1 MKDTTSN
8 SSSLLPV
15 PCSLI
20 PKLAIIG
27 VGLIGGSLGLCLKDK
42 LGDKI
47 YITGLCRTEKSMNT
61 AMELGAVDFASNDLE
76 KVVGGADVI
85 FLSPPVLQIVPMV
98 KKILPYLKDGAIIT
112 DAGSTKKFIWD
123 ELKKIL
129 PPNIYYIAGHPM
141 TGREKSGVTAASK
154 DLFKNK
160 AYVIV
165 EDTGAP
171 AEVHE
176 KLMSLLRLTEANFTS
191 LDIAKHDRCASI
203 ISHVPHLTAAALVT
217 LLNRAGDDLDSCL
230 KLIGG
235 GFKDTTRIA
244 SSNADMWADICM
256 TNADAIT
263 GHLRD
268 LQGIL
273 DEVIKAIDNRD
284 RQAIH
289 DYFAKSKERRDEI
302 LMTVEKKFDPN

>member
-1 MKDTTSN
+1 MKKTLSPEP
-8 SSSLLPV
+8 SALS
-15 PCSLI
+15 

-47 YITGLCRTEKSMNT
+47 FITGLCRTEKSMRE
-61 AMELGAVDFASNDLE
+61 AVELGAVDYADYDLE
-76 KVVGGADVI
+76 KVVGDADII

-112 DAGSTKKFIWD
+112 DAGSTKQFIWH

-141 TGREKSGVTAASK
+141 TGREKSGVTAANK

-171 AEVHE
+171 IEAHE
-176 KLMSLLRLTEANFTS
+176 KLMSILKLTEANFTT

-203 ISHVPHLTAAALVT
+203 ISHVPHVTAAALVT
-217 LLNRAGDDLDSCL
+217 LLNRAGDDLNSCL

-244 SSNADMWADICM
+244 SSNADMWADICI
-256 TNADAIT
+256 TNADAISAN
-263 GHLRD
+263 LRD
-268 LQGIL
+268 LQNIL
-273 DEVIKAIDNRD
+273 GEVITAIENKD
-284 RQAIH
+284 RQKIH
-289 DYFAKSKERRDEI
+289 DYFGQSKERRDEI
-302 LMTVEKKFDPN
+302 LRTVEKKFDPN